1 MSKPTSRRH
10 VLVVDDDEAMRSAL
24 AEVLHSDGFNVS
36 VACDGEDALASLG
49 RGAVPSLLVLDLMM
63 PRVTGWQ
70 VIDAME
76 RDPKLADVPVIVLTA
91 FDAKVGLPAGC
102 RVLHKPFDREVLL
115 AEVRAL
121 T

>member
-1 MSKPTSRRH
+1 MSKPSAQRQ

-24 AEVLHSDGFNVS
+24 AEVLQAEGFDVS
-36 VACDGEDALASLG
+36 LARDGEDALASLR
-49 RGAVPSLLVLDLMM
+49 RGSLPALLVLDLMM

-70 VIDAME
+70 VLDAME
-76 RDPKLADVPVIVLTA
+76 RTPRLADVPVIVLTS
-91 FDAKVGLPAGC
+91 FDAKRGLPAGC
-102 RVLHKPFDREVLL
+102 RILHKPFDREVLL